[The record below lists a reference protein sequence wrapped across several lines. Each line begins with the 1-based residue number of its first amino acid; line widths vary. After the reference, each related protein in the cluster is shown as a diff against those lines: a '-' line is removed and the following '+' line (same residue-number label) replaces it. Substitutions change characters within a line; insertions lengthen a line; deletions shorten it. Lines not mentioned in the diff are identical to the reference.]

1 LFGGLIGGKISDVSK
16 IIAKARLIDHI
27 WPVILQLTYITIRQ
41 ALTPAFGGQY
51 YPANYGQGHWL
62 FHNGR

>member
-1 LFGGLIGGKISDVSK
+1 MRPAAKAGGL
-16 IIAKARLIDHI
+16 DHI